1 MRSPLEGAA
10 ATVGAQSFALR
21 QSRALAVTW
30 STRRSFLR
38 CFEGEQQCGDE
49 LTAVCWLHRGWQQAV
64 VRSLA
69 AWKRSARRRRVS

>member
-1 MRSPLEGAA
+1 M
-10 ATVGAQSFALR
+10 R

-38 CFEGEQQCGDE
+38 CFEGEQQFGNK
-49 LTAVCWLHRGWQQAV
+49 LTAVCWLHRGWQQAI

-69 AWKRSARRRRVS
+69 AQRKAATGQLGAIVQGAASAISSRALGP